1 MIEVQTSEGSVAFGD
16 EDRSLLR
23 AVLREINQASYL
35 LEDDAAW
42 TGFPELLAAVRT
54 ERTSADTRVEIRAE
68 QMKRL
73 GELAERTAEH
83 LGADEFRTRT
93 GWPLQ
98 QAQELAHRL
107 TTPGEDKR

>member
-1 MIEVQTSEGSVAFGD
+1 MIKVQTSEGSVELDD

-23 AVLREINQASYL
+23 AILREINQASYL
-35 LEDDAAW
+35 LEEDAAW
-42 TGFPELLAAVRT
+42 TGFPELLSAVRA
-54 ERTSADTRVEIRAE
+54 ERTSPDTRVEIRTG

-73 GELAERTAEH
+73 DELADRTGEH

-98 QAQELAHRL
+98 QAQELLHRL
-107 TTPGEDKR
+107 TARA

>member
-1 MIEVQTSEGSVAFGD
+1 VIKVQTSEGSVELDD

-23 AVLREINQASYL
+23 AILREINQASYL
-35 LEDDAAW
+35 LEEDAAW
-42 TGFPELLAAVRT
+42 TGFPELLSAVRA
-54 ERTSADTRVEIRAE
+54 ERTSPDTRVEIRTG

-73 GELAERTAEH
+73 DELADRTGEH

-98 QAQELAHRL
+98 QAQDLLHRL
-107 TTPGEDKR
+107 TART